1 MVVLLTADALESD
14 AVRNSISYAL
24 GEKAF
29 TNRLVPVLVDDSPD
43 FPHDRIP
50 WIFKR
55 LKTITLNKDS
65 QESEQ
70 FKKIAQA
77 IKDAA

>member
-1 MVVLLTADALESD
+1 VSE
-14 AVRNSISYAL
+14 
-24 GEKAF
+24 
-29 TNRLVPVLVDDSPD
+29 D
-43 FPHDRIP
+43 FPADRIP

-55 LKTITLNKDS
+55 LKTITLKKDDKDR
-65 QESEQ
+65 EQ